1 MDEQELNGRIALLA
15 AQRGE
20 RPEKVKQEMAKD
32 GSLASLY
39 IQMRE
44 QKALDQVL
52 LSAAVE
58 EVEVVPPAASA

>member
-1 MDEQELNGRIALLA
+1 
-15 AQRGE
+15 
-20 RPEKVKQEMAKD
+20 MAKD

-52 LSAAVE
+52 LTAKIE
-58 EVEVVPPAASA
+58 EVEVQPSTPPAAE